1 MCIMKICGIVSE
13 YNPFHAGH
21 KYHIDETRKTT
32 NCDYVVACMSGAF
45 TQRGEPAFM
54 DKFDRARAA
63 LLGGC
68 DAVFELPQECAVR
81 PAEWFARG
89 GVSVL
94 DKIGCDV
101 ISFGTE
107 SGDKGELMRVFDL
120 VSNET
125 DELREMIKKGLSE
138 GKTLAR
144 ARGEALEAACPGLR
158 SMPNL
163 SLALEY
169 LSSIKALGS
178 KMDVC
183 VVKRSAPY
191 HAEQTDK
198 GLSASEIRQAVQN
211 GNTDWAVECMP
222 SEVREVFRNALA
234 GGVSRKARLDELFLH
249 IIRNLTDEKKENLP
263 DAGEGLSERIYQ
275 KAQTA
280 VSLEALID
288 SVKCKRYTRARITR
302 VIAAAAIGLEK
313 NAPEDAPYLRLLGF
327 RKESAALIK
336 ELDKRSG
343 QKIVSSPEKVRT
355 HPAFLAEIRATDLWG
370 LSADGEKYR
379 KAGRDCT
386 EKFIVV

>member
-1 MCIMKICGIVSE
+1 MKICGIVSE

-21 KYHIDETRKTT
+21 KYHIDETRKNT

-54 DKFDRARAA
+54 DKFERARAA

-68 DAVFELPQECAVR
+68 DAVFELPIECAVR

-89 GVSVL
+89 GVSVFH
-94 DKIGCDV
+94 KIGCDV

-107 SGDKGELMRVFDL
+107 SGDKEELYRVFDL

-125 DELREMIKKGLSE
+125 DDMRELIKKGLSE

-144 ARGEALEAACPGLR
+144 ARGEALETACPGLKN
-158 SMPNL
+158 MPNL

-178 KMDVC
+178 RMDVC
-183 VVKRSAPY
+183 VIKRSAPY
-191 HAEQTDK
+191 HANRADK
-198 GLSASEIRQAVQN
+198 GLSASEIRLAVQN
-211 GNTDWAVECMP
+211 GNADWAVGCMP
-222 SEVREVFRNALA
+222 EEVKAVFKNALT
-234 GGVSRKARLDELFLH
+234 GGISDRARLDEVFLH
-249 IIRNLTDEKKENLP
+249 VIRNLTHEERENLP
-263 DAGEGLSERIYQ
+263 DAGEGLSERIFQ

-280 VSLEALID
+280 TSLEELID

-302 VIAAAAIGLEK
+302 VIAAAAIRMNK
-313 NAPEDAPYLRLLGF
+313 SAPEEAPYVRLLGF
-327 RKESAALIK
+327 KKESAPLIK
-336 ELDKRSG
+336 ELDIRSG
-343 QKIVSSPEKVRT
+343 HKIISSAEQIRN
-355 HPAFLAEIRATDLWG
+355 HPAFLTEMRATDLWG
-370 LSADGEKYR
+370 LSAKGERYR

-386 EKFIVV
+386 EKFIVI

>member
-1 MCIMKICGIVSE
+1 MKICGIVSE

-45 TQRGEPAFM
+45 TQRGEIAFM
-54 DKFDRARAA
+54 DKFDRVKAA

-68 DAVFELPQECAVR
+68 DAVFELPAECAVR
-81 PAEWFARG
+81 PAQWFARG

-94 DKIGCDV
+94 HKIGCDV

-107 SGDKGELMRVFDL
+107 SGDKDELLRVFDL

-125 DELREMIKKGLSE
+125 DEMREMIKKGLSE

-144 ARGEALEAACPGLR
+144 ARGEALETACPGLKN
-158 SMPNL
+158 MPNL

-191 HAEQTDK
+191 HAVQTDK

-234 GGVSRKARLDELFLH
+234 GGVSRKARLDEVFLH
-249 IIRNLTDEKKENLP
+249 ILRNLTDEEKENLP
-263 DAGEGLSERIYQ
+263 DAGEGLSGRIFQ

-280 VSLEALID
+280 TSFEQLID

-302 VIAAAAIGLEK
+302 VIAAAAIK
-313 NAPEDAPYLRLLGF
+313 MNKTAPEEAPYVRLLGF
-327 RKESAALIK
+327 KKESAPLIK
-336 ELDKRSG
+336 EIDIRSG
-343 QKIVSSPEKVRT
+343 HKIISSAEQIRN
-355 HPAFLAEIRATDLWG
+355 HPAFLTEMRATDLWG

-379 KAGRDCT
+379 KAGRDLT
-386 EKFIVV
+386 EKFIVI